1 MSGVI
6 SLAFDDAEAFPGHVA
21 AQDQAKDSFAY
32 TKSPSWWLHL
42 SSCPDFRGRLCYFTR
57 RSSRLKYLRAAF
69 TKR

>member
-32 TKSPSWWLHL
+32 TKSPSWWLQNHHTLLKSLVFNILPGCTMAGLTL
-42 SSCPDFRGRLCYFTR
+42 SVQTV
-57 RSSRLKYLRAAF
+57 RA
-69 TKR
+69 